1 MKNIINSSIP
11 LNYCTTPVQV
21 RRIQRPKFPLDPQI
35 IENMIS
41 GCRANRD
48 EVCGFI
54 TVNQDILYVP
64 NSHIDPHFNFYM
76 DIEDI
81 QEALQIICKINNDS
95 VVGVFHSH
103 PTNIPWPS
111 PVDINGWPNPDLRWR
126 YWIAT
131 NHEVVEWCK
140 TR

>member
-1 MKNIINSSIP
+1 MNKVARVEKCKIDP
-11 LNYCTTPVQV
+11 E
-21 RRIQRPKFPLDPQI
+21 IQESLMR
-35 IENMIS
+35 

-54 TVNQDILYVP
+54 TDDEDILYVP
-64 NSHIDPHFNFYM
+64 NTHLDPHHNFCM

-81 QEALQIICKINNDS
+81 QEALAIICKVNNQN

-111 PVDINGWPNPDLRWR
+111 PVDISGWPNPDLRWR

-131 NHEVVEWCK
+131 NHEVIEW
-140 TR
+140 RLPR